1 MTTVT
6 LGENILKLRVASAT
20 FEVRRKLYENAK
32 PIANKNG
39 WKFCFTCQN
48 DDTLA
53 RNRDTLMILFKGY
66 LTMYHYGE
74 CSDYQNVVRK
84 VRWNNDTMIL
94 FSKKKLFVRKSRRLF
109 AEPSRIK
116 LVIFLLLRQPVL
128 VLLVILEVII
138 RKKVGLTGQLV
149 DDLLLALAC
158 IWVEILL
165 WLVCILRRGILR
177 RELL

>member
-1 MTTVT
+1 MQ
-6 LGENILKLRVASAT
+6 IRLR
-20 FEVRRKLYENAK
+20 
-32 PIANKNG
+32 KNG
-39 WKFCFTCQN
+39 WKICLICQN
-48 DDTLA
+48 DDTLV

-138 RKKVGLTGQLV
+138 RKEVGLTGQLV

>member
-1 MTTVT
+1 
-6 LGENILKLRVASAT
+6 
-20 FEVRRKLYENAK
+20 
-32 PIANKNG
+32 
-39 WKFCFTCQN
+39 
-48 DDTLA
+48 
-53 RNRDTLMILFKGY
+53 MILFKGY

-94 FSKKKLFVRKSRRLF
+94 FSKKKLFVRKFEKALCGAFSN
-109 AEPSRIK
+109 K

-138 RKKVGLTGQLV
+138 RKEVGLTGQLV

-165 WLVCILRRGILR
+165 WRVCILRRGILR

>member
-1 MTTVT
+1 
-6 LGENILKLRVASAT
+6 
-20 FEVRRKLYENAK
+20 
-32 PIANKNG
+32 
-39 WKFCFTCQN
+39 
-48 DDTLA
+48 
-53 RNRDTLMILFKGY
+53 
-66 LTMYHYGE
+66 MYHYGE

-138 RKKVGLTGQLV
+138 RKEVGLTGQLV

>member
-1 MTTVT
+1 MQ
-6 LGENILKLRVASAT
+6 IRLR
-20 FEVRRKLYENAK
+20 
-32 PIANKNG
+32 KNG

-94 FSKKKLFVRKSRRLF
+94 FSKKNFSSVNREDS
-109 AEPSRIK
+109 
-116 LVIFLLLRQPVL
+116 LRSLPVL
-128 VLLVILEVII
+128 SLVILSDCLSI
-138 RKKVGLTGQLV
+138 
-149 DDLLLALAC
+149 
-158 IWVEILL
+158 
-165 WLVCILRRGILR
+165 
-177 RELL
+177 